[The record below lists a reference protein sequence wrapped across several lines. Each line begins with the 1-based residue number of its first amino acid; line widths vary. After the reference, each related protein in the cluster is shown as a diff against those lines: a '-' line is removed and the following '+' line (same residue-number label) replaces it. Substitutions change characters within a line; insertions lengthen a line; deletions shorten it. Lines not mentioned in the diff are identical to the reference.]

1 MDRQQSPSKEPEI
14 RFLLACPRS
23 GSTLLMRIF
32 AESSECAVTSRL
44 VLTGNAQG
52 SQDSL
57 SPDLSILES
66 PCRHVVFNKAKN
78 MGKQFLICKEELGT
92 NSQKGECLYDICLT
106 PSIFKMTRPVF
117 LIRDPIRVFDS
128 WKHVGWTDAQSL
140 IDCFT
145 HIFRTLDQAP
155 SHAISCLLYER
166 LVQQPQNEVQR
177 VCTRWGVPFS
187 ETMLDFRKPFGPSFI
202 FPTDREEDM
211 YCKKKLLGSSTTAEA
226 TSSVIPDVPPHSLL
240 SNDEK
245 DKLEEHLGRL
255 YLRCWQDE
263 VPRLRD
269 VLLEKAWIGFDLD
282 DTLHEFRKASSM
294 ATNEVLAIM
303 SRQYNIPMPALKQ
316 KYSRVLQLKTANA
329 FSDGKTSF
337 DYRKERFSLV
347 LEHFALSYDTQF
359 MTLLLETYQATLS
372 ASLELK
378 CGALGLL
385 STLKNVGKKIVV
397 ITEGPQDGQERTVEA
412 LGIGSYIDFL
422 ATTNHFGVSKTDG
435 LFPKVLQHLGISSGD
450 MAYIG
455 DNVRRDME
463 PALSAGIFSIHFAES
478 KNVSLNLVTPQ
489 INTLRKL
496 QYIISG

>member
-1 MDRQQSPSKEPEI
+1 MDRQHSPSREPEI
-14 RFLLACPRS
+14 RFLIACPRS

-32 AESSECAVTSRL
+32 AQSSECAATSRL

-52 SQDSL
+52 SQDSF

-78 MGKQFLICKEELGT
+78 VGKQFLICKEELGT
-92 NSQKGECLYDICLT
+92 NSQKGECLYDIFLT
-106 PSIFKMTRPVF
+106 PSILELTRPIF
-117 LIRDPIRVFDS
+117 LIRDPIRAFDS
-128 WKHVGWTDAQSL
+128 WKHVGWTDVQSL
-140 IDCFT
+140 INCFT
-145 HIFRTLDQAP
+145 NIFRMHYQAP
-155 SHAISCLLYER
+155 SHAISCVLYER
-166 LVQQPQNEVQR
+166 LVQKPQNEVQR
-177 VCTRWGVPFS
+177 ICARWGVTFS
-187 ETMLDFRKPFGPSFI
+187 ETMLDFKKPFGPSFI

-211 YCKKKLLGSSTTAEA
+211 YCEKKLLGLSTTVEA

-255 YLRCWQDE
+255 YLRCWEGE

-294 ATNEVLAIM
+294 ATDEVLAII
-303 SRQYNIPMPALKQ
+303 SGQYDIPMPALKQ
-316 KYSRVLQLKTANA
+316 EYSRVLQLKTANA

-347 LEHFALSYDTQF
+347 LEHFSLPSDTHF
-359 MTLLLETYQATLS
+359 MTLLLETYEATLS
-372 ASLELK
+372 TSFELK

-385 STLKNVGKKIVV
+385 STLKNMGKKIVV
-397 ITEGPQDGQERTVEA
+397 ITEGPQDAQERTVEA

-422 ATTNHFGVSKTDG
+422 ATTNHFGVSKTAG
-435 LFPKVLQHLGISSGD
+435 LFTKVLEHLGISSGD

-455 DNVRRDME
+455 DNVQRDME
-463 PALSAGIFSIHFAES
+463 PALSAGIFSIHFTES
-478 KNVSLNLVTPQ
+478 KNVSLNLVPPQ